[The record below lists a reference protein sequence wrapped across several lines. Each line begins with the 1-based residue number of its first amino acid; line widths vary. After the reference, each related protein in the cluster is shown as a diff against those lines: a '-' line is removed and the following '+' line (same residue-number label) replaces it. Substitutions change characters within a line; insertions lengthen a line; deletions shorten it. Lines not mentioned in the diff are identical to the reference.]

1 MPQPKKN
8 RDLDKVVVS
17 VRNIRRAHRR
27 NLPKVLTEINKQLRL
42 GKRHFSCPVD
52 FTDGMYPYVV
62 EALVNTPGMA
72 VFTNAKYGGVT
83 VWLPG
88 EPLINLGQ

>member
-1 MPQPKKN
+1 MPKKK
-8 RDLDKVVVS
+8 LDKGVVS

-27 NLPKVLTEINKQLRL
+27 DLPKVLTEINKLLRR
-42 GKRHFSCPVD
+42 GKRSFSCPVD

-62 EALVNTPGMA
+62 EALQNTPGMA
-72 VFTNAKYGGVT
+72 VYTNAKYGGVT